1 MAWLWGIG
9 VAALLLAPLPHAAE
23 SLVSDIGALPLDKLI
38 HLGLFLGLAGSWRRA
53 LPPALAG
60 RRRWVAVV
68 ILAAVAFGG
77 ALELLQTLPAIG
89 RDGEWGDVV
98 ADALGALLSLPLA
111 GRFT

>member
-23 SLVSDIGALPLDKLI
+23 SLVSGFDGFPLDKLI

-53 LPPALAG
+53 LPPELAL

-68 ILAAVAFGG
+68 IVAAVAFGG
-77 ALELLQTLPAIG
+77 ALELLQMLPAIG

-98 ADALGALLSLPLA
+98 ADALGAVLSLPLA
-111 GRFT
+111 ARFT